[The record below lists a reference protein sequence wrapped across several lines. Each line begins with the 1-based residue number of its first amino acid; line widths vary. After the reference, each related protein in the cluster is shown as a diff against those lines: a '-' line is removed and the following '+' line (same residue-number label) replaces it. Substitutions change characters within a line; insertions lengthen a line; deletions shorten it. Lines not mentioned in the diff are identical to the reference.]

1 MSDERDIHRTIH
13 LLEKLVAFNSTSH
26 LSNLP
31 ILDFI
36 EHTLAPHSIT
46 CTRISS
52 PCGKKANLFAR
63 IGGEAPGGIVLSG
76 HTDVVPALGQA
87 WDTDPFSLTEKNGRL
102 YGRGTCDMK
111 GFLACIMALAPIW
124 AQQSRSRPI
133 YLAFSYDEEI
143 GCLGVPSMA
152 AKLAEF
158 KPAYVLIGEPTMM
171 QVVTAHKGVFSFETM
186 VHGLEAHSSQPH
198 LGVNAVHFGAR
209 LVSFLVALGAE
220 IKQSGLRDERFTPPH
235 STLHVGVMEGGTARN
250 IIPKSCYIHWEIRP
264 LPGEDHQAIIARIE
278 TYCRELE
285 AEMQAVHHEAR
296 IESKPMS
303 RMLGVTLPAHA
314 THHAAAIKHA
324 AGTNQEFAVSFG
336 TEAGVFNHS
345 GIPSIICGPGSIDQA
360 HKPNEFVDISQLE
373 LCLAFLMRLMDNNH

>member
-1 MSDERDIHRTIH
+1 MEPLLSQAIER
-13 LLEKLVAFNSTSH
+13 LERLIAFNSTSH

-31 ILDFI
+31 VLDFI
-36 EHTLAPHSIT
+36 EAELAPHGIT
-46 CTRISS
+46 CARISS
-52 PCGKKANLFAR
+52 PCGQKANLFAR
-63 IGGEAPGGIVLSG
+63 IGDEAPGGIVLSG
-76 HTDVVPALGQA
+76 HTDVVPVEGQA
-87 WDTDPFSLTEKNGRL
+87 WDTDPFQLTARDGKL

-124 AQQSRSRPI
+124 AKQPRSKPI

-152 AKLAEF
+152 AKLSEF

-186 VHGLEAHSSQPH
+186 VYGLEAHSSQPH

-209 LVSFLVALGAE
+209 LVDFLVRLGGE
-220 IKQSGLRDERFTPPH
+220 ITSSGLKDERFTPSH

-250 IIPKSCYIHWEIRP
+250 IIPKECYIHWEIRP
-264 LPGEDHQAIIARIE
+264 LPGENHQAIISRIE
-278 TYCRELE
+278 AYCRELE
-285 AEMQAVHHEAR
+285 REMQATCASAR

-303 RMLGVTLPAHA
+303 RMLGVTLPPHA
-314 THHAAAIKHA
+314 TQHAAAVKRA
-324 AGTNQEFAVSFG
+324 AGTNQELAVSFG
-336 TEAGVFNHS
+336 TEAGVFNAS

-360 HKPNEFVDISQLE
+360 HKPNEFVEIRQLE
-373 LCLAFLMRLMDNNH
+373 SCLAFLRKVTSGE